1 MIVMTL
7 TPTVR
12 GSRPRPSGRLR
23 LRQAAIL
30 SGGALGYKA
39 RIIA

>member
-1 MIVMTL
+1 MIVITL

-12 GSRPRPSGRLR
+12 GSRPR
-23 LRQAAIL
+23 LRQAVIL